1 MNGTYHRWITR
12 YLEPKTDILWF
23 ASQFS
28 ILRLILCD
36 CPDKPIFRIF
46 SDDTSFYLNNIFFT
60 MKKEA
65 TKIAFWFKENSI
77 SRNITAKR
85 FF

>member
-1 MNGTYHRWITR
+1 MVHIT
-12 YLEPKTDILWF
+12 DGSQGILNLKLTF
-23 ASQFS
+23 LFY
-28 ILRLILCD
+28 
-36 CPDKPIFRIF
+36 PDKSIFRIF
-46 SDDTSFYLNNIFFT
+46 SDDASFYLNNIFFT

>member
-1 MNGTYHRWITR
+1 MIYANR
-12 YLEPKTDILWF
+12 
-23 ASQFS
+23 
-28 ILRLILCD
+28 LCD
-36 CPDKPIFRIF
+36 CPDKSASRIF
-46 SDDTSFYLNNIFFT
+46 SDDTSFYLNNIFLT
-60 MKKEA
+60 LKKEA